1 MSAWRGVAEFL
12 AVVEQGSFTAAAES
26 LGVSKS
32 FVSKMLNDLEA
43 RVGAQLLTRTTRRL
57 SLTAPGE
64 LFHERCRA
72 MQDMLVEAERQ
83 VGQFQSRPVG
93 RLRVGLSDTFGSDFM
108 SSLVAEFS
116 ARHPE
121 IIIEIVAYLREA
133 EVVQETFDVVIRYGQ
148 LGDSSMKARLFGYLS
163 YCLCAAPSYVEA
175 QGWPAS
181 AADLAQFNCLSDHSG
196 SFYFNDAEKR
206 VAKLKV
212 GGNWRSNS
220 GVALRW
226 AARRGLGLAQLPT
239 SIVRNDLADGKLVAF
254 DGEWSFYDKEVW
266 ACFSPGPLPAA
277 TRAFIDFLAASY
289 SHDKL
294 RPWTLSQLAPPGGSD
309 G

>member
-12 AVVEQGSFTAAAES
+12 AVVEHGSFTAAAES

-72 MQDMLVEAERQ
+72 MQDMLIEAERQ

-93 RLRVGLSDTFGSDFM
+93 RLRLGLSDTFGSDFM

-121 IIIEIVAYLREA
+121 IVVEIVAYLREA

-148 LGDSSMKARLFGYLS
+148 LGDSSMKARMFGYLS
-163 YCLCAAPSYVEA
+163 YCLCAAPSYVETH
-175 QGWPAS
+175 GWPS
-181 AADLAQFNCLSDHSG
+181 SPHDLERFNCLSDHSG
-196 SFYFNDAEKR
+196 SFYFNDPEKR
-206 VAKLKV
+206 VAKIKV
-212 GGNWRSNS
+212 AGNWRSNS

-266 ACFSPGPLPAA
+266 ACFAPGPLPAA
-277 TRAFIDFLAASY
+277 TRAFIDYLAASF
-289 SHDKL
+289 SHSKL
-294 RPWTLSQLAPPGGSD
+294 RPWTLSQLPPPGGSE